1 MTGSAGNLSGSVT
14 EGARTGRWPAIRVA
28 RLDTG
33 AEMTATSPQA
43 GGLKKTPLTA
53 LHESLGGR
61 LVPFAGYAMPVQFE
75 GIIAEHAWTREKA
88 GLFDVSHMGQRFVA
102 GPDHETTAKALEAL
116 TPGAFQ
122 SLGAGRM
129 RYTLLLNETGGI
141 LDDLIVTRSAAPDDD
156 GRLMLVVNA
165 ACKETDDAHIRAH
178 LPGDIDYITVE
189 DRALLALQGP
199 AAAAV
204 LAGPCAKSAG
214 LTFMT
219 ATSAEFALPDGR
231 RIDCH
236 VSRSGYTGEDGFE
249 ISVPAGEAEAVA
261 RTLLQHEMV
270 RPIGL
275 GARDSLRLEAGLPL
289 YGHDL
294 NKTTSPVEA
303 GLTFAIS
310 KARREAGDF
319 PGAERILNELADGP
333 ARKLAGIRPAGRAPV
348 REGAEITSPDG
359 AAIGVVTSGGFG
371 PTVGGP
377 VAMGYVEPAFA
388 EPGTN
393 VQLAG
398 RRGPESAVIAALP
411 FVPHNYVRTA
421 K

>member
-1 MTGSAGNLSGSVT
+1 M
-14 EGARTGRWPAIRVA
+14 
-28 RLDTG
+28 
-33 AEMTATSPQA
+33 ATNPET
-43 GGLKKTPLTA
+43 GGLKNTPLTV
-53 LHESLGGR
+53 LHDSLGGR
-61 LVPFAGYAMPVQFE
+61 LVPFAGYLMPVQFE

-88 GLFDVSHMGQRFVA
+88 GLFDVSHMGQRFLA

-141 LDDLIVTRSAAPDDD
+141 LDDLMVTRSASPDDD
-156 GRLMLVVNA
+156 GKLMLVVNA
-165 ACKETDDAHIRAH
+165 ACKDVDDAHIRAN
-178 LPGDIDYITVE
+178 LPAGVDYITIE

-199 AAAAV
+199 AAAEV
-204 LAGPCAKSAG
+204 LAGHCAKAAS

-219 ATSAEFALPDGR
+219 ATSAEFMLGDGR
-231 RIDCH
+231 NIDCH

-249 ISVPAGEAEAVA
+249 LSVPSADAEAVA
-261 RTLLQHEMV
+261 RALLADDLV
-270 RPIGL
+270 KPIGL

-294 NKTTSPVEA
+294 DATTSPVEA
-303 GLTFAIS
+303 GLTFAVA

-319 PGAERILNELADGP
+319 PGAKRILTELADGP
-333 ARKLAGIRPAGRAPV
+333 ARKLAGILPSGRAPV
-348 REGAEITSPDG
+348 REGAQILSPDG

-371 PTVGGP
+371 PTLGGP
-377 VAMGYVEPAFA
+377 VAMGYVDPAFT
-388 EPGTN
+388 EPGRQ
-393 VQLAG
+393 VQVAG
-398 RRGPESAVIAALP
+398 RRGPEAAVISALP
-411 FVPHNYVRTA
+411 FVPHNYVRAA

>member
-1 MTGSAGNLSGSVT
+1 M
-14 EGARTGRWPAIRVA
+14 
-28 RLDTG
+28 
-33 AEMTATSPQA
+33 ATSTQT
-43 GGLKKTPLTA
+43 GDLKNTPLTG

-88 GLFDVSHMGQRFVA
+88 GLFDVSHMGQRFLA
-102 GPDHETTAKALEAL
+102 GPDHETTALALEAL

-129 RYTLLLNETGGI
+129 RYTLLLNEAGGI
-141 LDDLIVTRSAAPDDD
+141 LDDLMVTRSASPGDD
-156 GRLMLVVNA
+156 GKLFLVVNA
-165 ACKETDDAHIRAH
+165 ACKDADDAHIVKH
-178 LPGDIDYITVE
+178 LTAGVDYVAVE

-199 AAAAV
+199 AAAEV
-204 LAGPCAKSAG
+204 LAGPCAKSTG

-231 RIDCH
+231 SVDCH

-249 ISVPAGEAEAVA
+249 LSVPAADTEAVA
-261 RTLLQHEMV
+261 RALLANDLV
-270 RPIGL
+270 KPIGL

-289 YGHDL
+289 YGHDFDA
-294 NKTTSPVEA
+294 TTSPVEA
-303 GLTFAIS
+303 GLTFAVS

-319 PGAERILNELADGP
+319 PGADRILKELADGP
-333 ARKLAGIRPAGRAPV
+333 ARRLAGIRPSGRAPV
-348 REGAEITSPDG
+348 REGAEIMSLDG

-371 PTVGGP
+371 PTIGGP
-377 VAMGYVEPAFA
+377 VAMGYVDPAFSD
-388 EPGTN
+388 PGTE

-398 RRGPESAVIAALP
+398 RRGLEPAVIAALP
-411 FVPHNYVRTA
+411 FVPHNYVRAA